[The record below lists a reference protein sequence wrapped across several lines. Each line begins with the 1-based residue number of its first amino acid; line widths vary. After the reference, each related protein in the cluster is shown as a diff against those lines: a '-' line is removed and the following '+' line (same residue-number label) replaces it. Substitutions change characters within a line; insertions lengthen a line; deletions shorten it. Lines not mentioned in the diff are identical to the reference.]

1 MIDSLYLFVIK
12 LLILDK
18 LMIRRG
24 KQITPITV
32 SLEANSFVNTLG
44 IPHHQILAKF
54 QLKTAE
60 NNLLKAV
67 RKQRKPQPA

>member
-1 MIDSLYLFVIK
+1 MIDSLYFFVIK

-44 IPHHQILAKF
+44 IPRHQILAKF